1 MEKLIEIVDGI
12 PSVYGLEWNNAINL
26 TINKGENP
34 SIVGLNNAGK
44 TLLAEIFSSRVALRQ
59 GSISFSFLPKGVSY
73 KKNAVVRASFE
84 SAYLLADYNSMYYS
98 QRFSA
103 SENDLS
109 PTVKHILDDMEGEQE
124 TKKKW
129 ISKLRLENL
138 FDKHLIMLSSGE
150 LRRFLIA
157 TILIKKPNLII
168 FDNPF
173 IGLDAQMR
181 AELDLLFKEIAH
193 FQNMIFVV
201 PSVSEIPTVSKSV
214 VFVNDF
220 CVVGKYDKEC
230 FVGKE
235 NILNTTDCQPINIDF
250 LEPEHQNLREF
261 ENVAVLKNITI
272 KYPNRTLFEN
282 FNWTIRRG
290 EKWVLQGANGSGKS
304 TLLSLITADNPRA
317 YAMDI
322 TLFDIPRGSG
332 ESIWDIKK
340 RIGYISPEM
349 HLFFRENQ
357 TCEKIVASGLYDTQ
371 GLFRKCSEQQL
382 EKARKMLA
390 LFNIEHLA
398 QKSFLKISDGMQR
411 LVLLA
416 RTMIKNPDLL
426 ILDEPLHGLDD
437 QNRSLAAGVITRFCA
452 QPQKTLV
459 FVTHNTDEIPNCMTN
474 KLKL

>member
-1 MEKLIEIVDGI
+1 
-12 PSVYGLEWNNAINL
+12 
-26 TINKGENP
+26 
-34 SIVGLNNAGK
+34 
-44 TLLAEIFSSRVALRQ
+44 
-59 GSISFSFLPKGVSY
+59 
-73 KKNAVVRASFE
+73 
-84 SAYLLADYNSMYYS
+84 
-98 QRFSA
+98 
-103 SENDLS
+103 
-109 PTVKHILDDMEGEQE
+109 
-124 TKKKW
+124 
-129 ISKLRLENL
+129 
-138 FDKHLIMLSSGE
+138 
-150 LRRFLIA
+150 
-157 TILIKKPNLII
+157 
-168 FDNPF
+168 
-173 IGLDAQMR
+173 MR
-181 AELDLLFKEIAH
+181 AELDLLFKEIAP

-201 PSVSEIPTVSKSV
+201 PSVSEIPSVSKSV

-426 ILDEPLHGLDD
+426 ILDEPLHGRDD
-437 QNRSLAAGVITRFCA
+437 QNRSLAAGVITRFCT

-459 FVTHNTDEIPNCMTN
+459 FVTHKTDEIPNCMTN
-474 KLKL
+474 KLKF